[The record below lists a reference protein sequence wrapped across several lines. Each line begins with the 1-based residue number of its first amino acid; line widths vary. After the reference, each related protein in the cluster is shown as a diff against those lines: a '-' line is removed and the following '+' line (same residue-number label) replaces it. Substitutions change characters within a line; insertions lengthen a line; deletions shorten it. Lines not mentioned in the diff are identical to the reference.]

1 MYVSNSINDI
11 YRHLLNDVKI
21 NGDQVGN
28 TVELQ
33 NVAFQLTNIEDN
45 IPTSRKN
52 YSLKYLLGEL
62 YWYFSGSNSLSV
74 ISQYSNF
81 WTKISD
87 DGITSNSAYGYIM
100 QHKFNFN
107 QITKM
112 IELLRDDKNSRRAVI
127 NINVPNEFV
136 IETADEP
143 CTIAIQFLIREGK
156 LNATVIMRSNDL
168 WFGLPYDIPFFTE
181 LQKYIA
187 NELGVE
193 YGTYTH
199 FVTSMH
205 IYDRNMNDINESI
218 KNYDEGNYNVFKI
231 NPSDLR
237 RNIDSVLLY
246 TSMSPDF
253 PERIVQYALDNKI
266 IEELTNED

>member
-11 YRHLLNDVKI
+11 YKHLLSKVKNDG
-21 NGDQVGN
+21 NQVGN

-33 NVAFQLTNIEDN
+33 NVLFQLTNIENN

-62 YWYFSGSNSLSV
+62 YWYFSGSNSLST

-81 WTKISD
+81 WSKISD

-107 QITKM
+107 QIEKI
-112 IELLRDDKNSRRAVI
+112 IELLRHDENSRRAVI
-127 NINVPNEFV
+127 NINVPNEYV
-136 IETADEP
+136 IETLDEP

-156 LNATVIMRSNDL
+156 LNATVMMRSNDL

-199 FVTSMH
+199 IVTSMH
-205 IYDRNMNDINESI
+205 IYDRNMDDINESI
-218 KNYDEGNYNVFKI
+218 QKYEEGNYNEVRL
-231 NPSDLR
+231 NSSNLHS
-237 RNIDSVLLY
+237 NIDTVLLH
-246 TSMSPDF
+246 TSMTPGF
-253 PERIVQYALDNKI
+253 PERIVQFALDNKI
-266 IEELTNED
+266 IEELN

>member
-1 MYVSNSINDI
+1 MYISNSINDI
-11 YRHLLNDVKI
+11 YRHLLNGVKI
-21 NGDQVGN
+21 YGDHVGN

-33 NVAFQLTNIEDN
+33 NVSFQLTDIENN

-62 YWYFSGSNSLSV
+62 YWYFSGSNSLST

-107 QITKM
+107 QIEKM
-112 IELLRDDKNSRRAVI
+112 IELLRHDENSRRAVI
-127 NINVPNEFV
+127 NINVPNEYV
-136 IETADEP
+136 IETLDEP

-156 LNATVIMRSNDL
+156 LNATVMMRSNDL

-193 YGTYTH
+193 YGMYTH

-205 IYDRNMNDINESI
+205 IYDRNMDDINESI
-218 KNYDEGNYNVFKI
+218 KNYDDSNYNTVRL
-231 NPSDLR
+231 NSSNLHS
-237 RNIDSVLLY
+237 NIDNVLLY
-246 TSMSPDF
+246 TSMTPGF

-266 IEELTNED
+266 IEELK